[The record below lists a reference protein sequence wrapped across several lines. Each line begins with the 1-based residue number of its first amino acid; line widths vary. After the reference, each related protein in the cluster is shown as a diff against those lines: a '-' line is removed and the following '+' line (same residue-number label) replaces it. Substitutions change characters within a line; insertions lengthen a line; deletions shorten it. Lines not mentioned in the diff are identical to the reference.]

1 MATILKGAPVVAA
14 MNERNAALC
23 EQLKAKGI
31 TPTLAVVRVGERED
45 DLSYER
51 GVMTRCGKVGVAVKQ
66 FVLPADATQEQLLRV
81 LNEVNTDDGI
91 HGCLLFRPLPKQF
104 DDRTVRAALR
114 PEKDIDGITDGS
126 LAGVFT
132 NTDLGYAPCTAQAC
146 MEILKYYNVPLSGK
160 RAIVV
165 GRSLVVG
172 KPAAMM
178 LDRENA
184 TVTLCNSRTRNLPEL
199 CKQAD
204 IVVVAMGKMA
214 AVGADC
220 LRAGQTVVDVGIHV
234 NEEGKLYG
242 DVQYAAAEPVVDA
255 ITPVPGGV
263 GTVTTSVL
271 VGHVVQA
278 ACKKAGVECSENL
291 FKIEQARKVCGL
303 SGLAFS
309 QERCGVHQPRTRSS
323 SRAEATHCRMSQRAT
338 TCSSLQPLRL
348 RTWSWRGVR
357 VFFRIQMCRKRFRL
371 IFKMPKLPSAMNTIA
386 ASRKANGWPHLSDS
400 MAMKKPMARLPASP
414 INRLEGL
421 ALSHR

>member
-51 GVMTRCGKVGVAVKQ
+51 GVIARCGKVGVEVKQ
-66 FVLPADATQEQLLRV
+66 FLLPADASQDDLLKV
-81 LNEVNTDDGI
+81 IAEVNAEDTI

-104 DDRTVRAALR
+104 NDRTVRAALA

-132 NTDLGYAPCTAQAC
+132 NTALGYPPCTAQAC
-146 MEILKYYNVPLSGK
+146 LEILKYYDIPLSGK
-160 RAIVV
+160 RAVVV

-184 TVTLCNSRTRNLPEL
+184 TVTICNSRTQNLPAL
-199 CKQAD
+199 CKEAD
-204 IVVVAMGKMA
+204 VVVVAMGKRGFI
-214 AVGADC
+214 GADC
-220 LRAGQTVVDVGIHV
+220 LREGQTVVDVGIHV
-234 NEEGKLYG
+234 GDDGKLCG
-242 DVQYAAAEPVVDA
+242 DVRFAEAEPVVEA

-278 ACKKAGVECSENL
+278 AAKKAGL
-291 FKIEQARKVCGL
+291 
-303 SGLAFS
+303 
-309 QERCGVHQPRTRSS
+309 
-323 SRAEATHCRMSQRAT
+323 
-338 TCSSLQPLRL
+338 
-348 RTWSWRGVR
+348 
-357 VFFRIQMCRKRFRL
+357 
-371 IFKMPKLPSAMNTIA
+371 
-386 ASRKANGWPHLSDS
+386 
-400 MAMKKPMARLPASP
+400 
-414 INRLEGL
+414 
-421 ALSHR
+421 